1 MRKFF
6 AILRYLIPYWRKS
19 LLSVL
24 CNLLAAVFSV
34 ISFTM
39 VIPFLSILFSKQN
52 FNPNPVPF
60 ALSVESVQHN
70 FNYLLGYIVNQYGT
84 INALLFII
92 GIVLVFTLLKNI
104 FLFTGKYLIIHIRTG
119 VIKDIRN
126 ELIEKILDFDLSY
139 FSNEKRGDIISKM
152 IVDVKEIE
160 MSIISSLEMFFKDPV
175 LLVVYIYVLF
185 LMSAKLTLIALVL
198 FPVSAIIIGRIGKS
212 LRTKTFRGQQK
223 MGALMGMLEEVL
235 SGIKIV
241 KAFNAEHTV
250 KNRFVGMNER
260 FTQLFNR
267 IGQRRA
273 LANPLSDVIATV
285 TILIIMWFG
294 GKMVLSPEATI
305 SSQVF
310 IGYLA
315 VFTQVIAPAR
325 SISNGYYNIQ
335 KGMASILRV
344 NSILEHTY
352 TIKDK
357 DDALLM
363 DDFKQ
368 SIEFKNVYFSYETEQ
383 KNVLKNINLKIN
395 KGETIA
401 LVGASGSGK
410 STIVDLLP
418 RFFDPDQGEILID
431 NIPITDLRITSLRN
445 LFGYVNQQ
453 PVLFNDTIYHN
464 ITLGDENVDLAMVQK
479 AAKSANAHD
488 FISKTA
494 HGYQTN
500 LGESGDKLSLGEKQ
514 RITIAR
520 AILKNPPILI
530 LDEATSAL
538 DYESEYMV
546 REAIQ
551 NLMKNRTTI
560 AIAHRLSTIKN
571 ADRIVVIKNGEIVE
585 QGKHDELISQNGVY
599 AHLFRMETFNS

>member
-6 AILRYLIPYWRKS
+6 AILRYLIPYWKKS
-19 LLSVL
+19 LLSVF

-39 VIPFLSILFSKQN
+39 VIPFLGILFSTQN
-52 FNPNPVPF
+52 FNPNPIPF
-60 ALSVESVQHN
+60 ELSVESVQHN
-70 FNYLLGYIVNQYGT
+70 FNYILGQIVNQYGT

-92 GIVLVFTLLKNI
+92 GIVLAFTLLKNI
-104 FLFTGKYLIIHIRTG
+104 FLFIGKYLIIHIRTG

-126 ELIEKILDFDLSY
+126 ELMEKILNFDLSY

-152 IVDVKEIE
+152 ILDVKEIE

-175 LLVVYIYVLF
+175 LLVVYVYVLF
-185 LMSAKLTLIALVL
+185 LMSAKLTFIALIL

-212 LRTKTFRGQQK
+212 LRTKSFRGQQK

-273 LANPLSDVIATV
+273 LANPISDIIATV
-285 TILIIMWFG
+285 TILTIMWFG
-294 GKMVLSPEATI
+294 GKMVLSSEATL

-344 NSILEHTY
+344 NSLLEHTY

-357 DDALLM
+357 ENAIVM

-368 SIEFKNVYFSYETEQ
+368 SIEFRNVYFSYETEQ
-383 KNVLKNINLKIN
+383 KNVLQNINLRIN

-401 LVGASGSGK
+401 FVGASGSGK

-431 NIPITDLRITSLRN
+431 DIPITDLRITSLRN

-464 ITLGDENVDLAMVQK
+464 ITLGDENVDLTMVQK
-479 AAKSANAHD
+479 AAKLANAHD

-500 LGESGDKLSLGEKQ
+500 LGESGDKLSFGEKQ

-560 AIAHRLSTIKN
+560 AIAHRLSTIRN
-571 ADRIVVIKNGEIVE
+571 ADRILVVERGEIIE
-585 QGKHDELISQNGVY
+585 QGKHDELLSQKGVY
-599 AHLFRMETFNS
+599 YRQFRMETF

>member
-6 AILRYLIPYWRKS
+6 AILRYLLPYWRKS
-19 LLSVL
+19 LLSVF
-24 CNLLAAVFSV
+24 CNLLAAIFSV

-39 VIPFLSILFSKQN
+39 VIPFLGILFSTQN
-52 FNPNPVPF
+52 FNPNTIPF
-60 ALSVESVQHN
+60 EFSVEAVQHN
-70 FNYLLGYIVNQYGT
+70 FNYLLGFIVNQYGT

-92 GIVLVFTLLKNI
+92 GIVLAFTLLKNI

-185 LMSAKLTLIALVL
+185 LMSAELTLIALVL

-223 MGALMGMLEEVL
+223 MGELMGMLEEIL

-273 LANPLSDVIATV
+273 LTNPLSDIIATV

-335 KGMASILRV
+335 KGLASILRV

-357 DDALLM
+357 DNALWI

-383 KNVLKNINLKIN
+383 KSVLKNINLKIN

-401 LVGASGSGK
+401 FVGASGSGK

-418 RFFDPDQGEILID
+418 RFFDPDQGKILID
-431 NIPITDLRITSLRN
+431 NIPITDLQITSLRN

-464 ITLGDENVDLAMVQK
+464 ITLGDENVDLTMVQK
-479 AAKSANAHD
+479 AARLANAHD

-500 LGESGDKLSLGEKQ
+500 LGESGDKLSFGEKQ

-538 DYESEYMV
+538 DYESEFMV

-571 ADRIVVIKNGEIVE
+571 ADRIVVVKNGEIVE
-585 QGKHDELISQNGVY
+585 QGKHDELIAQNGVY